1 MTEDIRPFL
10 QQIKNRSFDICIL
23 SRASGEIERLIH
35 DCDTVADDLSGYQE
49 QSMHVAVAMLK
60 DVRDRIGSAYSA
72 VREERTRLEGDLW
85 REVHDPDAE
94 NKEEEYE

>member
-23 SRASGEIERLIH
+23 SRASDEVERLIH
-35 DCDTVADDLSGYQE
+35 DIDTVADDLTGYQG

-60 DVRDRIGSAYSA
+60 DVKDRIGSAYAA
-72 VREERTRLEGDLW
+72 VREERGRLEGELW
-85 REVHDPDAE
+85 REVHGQDAG
-94 NKEEEYE
+94 KEEYG